1 MAQEKKGGFL
11 SNLWN
16 KGELPTVTTEVEFSS
31 RTLVIL
37 SLVVIIVCTIVI
49 LTNKIIKKI

>member
-16 KGELPTVTTEVEFSS
+16 KGELPTVTTDVTFSS
-31 RTLVIL
+31 RTLITL
-37 SLVVIIVCTIVI
+37 SIVVISICAIVI
-49 LTNKIIKKI
+49 LTNKLIKKI